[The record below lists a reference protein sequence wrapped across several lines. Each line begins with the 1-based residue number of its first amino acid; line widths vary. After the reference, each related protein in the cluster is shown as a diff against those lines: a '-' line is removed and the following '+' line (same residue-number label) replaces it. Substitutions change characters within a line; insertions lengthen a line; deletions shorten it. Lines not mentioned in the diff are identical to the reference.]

1 MLSPIHTALSGLRA
15 STELVSASAHN
26 IANSFTDGFKKDVVH
41 LSEGAAGG
49 VVADVEKSKEPGPLQ
64 YSHKGTL
71 VERSNVDLA
80 EETVNLIFARNSY
93 AANAATI
100 RAVDEM
106 ESTLLDILA

>member
-1 MLSPIHTALSGLRA
+1 MLSPIHAAISGLRA

-26 IANSFTDGFKKDVVH
+26 IANRFTDGFKKDVVH

-49 VVADVEKSKEPGPLQ
+49 VVVDVEKSNEPGPLH
-64 YSHKGTL
+64 YSHEGTL
-71 VERSNVDLA
+71 VEGSNVDLA

-93 AANAATI
+93 TANVATI
-100 RAVDEM
+100 RAVNEM